1 MHPVEAC
8 DNATLLP
15 ESRYQDCLLLRKGM
29 NTSSNLAVNAGACEV
44 LLIAFGKEEHVVFT
58 GFQAADLTSALAL
71 LEHLT
76 SSE

>member
-1 MHPVEAC
+1 MP
-8 DNATLLP
+8 P
-15 ESRYQDCLLLRKGM
+15 SFLRADIKTAFFLKKGM
-29 NTSSNLAVNAGACEV
+29 NTSSSLAVNAGACEV